1 MWTVAWKGHSIKEL
15 SEGIFAASSSQYRSH
30 ETYSGYMQTLCINK
44 NVVQMMLS
52 QLQNV
57 TEDTHFP
64 AVIYNSELFGWAKD
78 LFTQNFL
85 DSVFM
90 KTEAGE
96 YKT

>member
-1 MWTVAWKGHSIKEL
+1 
-15 SEGIFAASSSQYRSH
+15 
-30 ETYSGYMQTLCINK
+30 
-44 NVVQMMLS
+44 MMLS